1 MVEDCFPAE
10 NIAPLHF
17 RELSQAATTIVQ
29 METGEQKCLVGS
41 RGEAQ
46 VPSVEAFHSF
56 LALGRWEVAC
66 GPKWQGSRVG
76 GHNGI
81 IIFF

>member
-1 MVEDCFPAE
+1 MVKDCFSAE

-17 RELSQAATTIVQ
+17 KELSKAATTIVQ
-29 METGEQKCLVGS
+29 METGEQTCLVGS

-46 VPSVEAFHSF
+46 VPSTEAFRSS

-66 GPKWQGSRVG
+66 GPRWQGSRMG
-76 GHNGI
+76 GQTGL
-81 IIFF
+81 FFFF